1 MVFSNSSH
9 FSTVKITAHS
19 ASMKEW
25 GLKIQIIRDSYL
37 PSDKKNGEM
46 LAAQI
51 VVIETY
57 KAYMTHSDLIKD
69 QLTQG
74 PTALMSQTFS

>member
-19 ASMKEW
+19 ASMEEW

-46 LAAQI
+46 LAA
-51 VVIETY
+51 
-57 KAYMTHSDLIKD
+57 
-69 QLTQG
+69 
-74 PTALMSQTFS
+74 